1 MAKKKQKWLKPRHK
15 FIRIIALPFLHI
27 YMKMKY
33 RVKIEKFKG
42 KGQYLIISNHQTA
55 FDQFFVDVAFP
66 GAVYYIASEDL
77 FSIGFVSKI
86 IKYLVAPIP
95 IKKSMTDLRAVLNCV
110 KVAKEGGTIALFPE
124 GNRTFDGK
132 TVYMKEAIAA
142 LVKKLAL
149 PIAIFRIEGGFGVHP
164 RWSDVVR
171 KGKMRAYV
179 KEVITYDDYKDYS
192 DEELYNIICEKLY
205 VDEGKADGSFYH
217 KKSAEYLERA
227 MYYCPHCGF
236 SEWYSEGDIVSCK
249 KCGIKVRYLPTKE
262 LDCVNG
268 EFPYRF
274 LTEWYDAQC
283 KFMNGADLSL
293 YKEEAFASDVARF
306 SEVIPYNNKQLI
318 AEDAKLSVFADR
330 YEIEYNNEKT
340 ILTFDEIVAVSV
352 LGKNKLN
359 IYAGSRIFQIKS
371 HKRFCAVKY
380 MNMYYR
386 MVRKEDENDEFLGL
400 LFLGRYKPYCD
411 FAFKFACGKYD

>member
-1 MAKKKQKWLKPRHK
+1 MAKKKQKWLKLRHK
-15 FIRIIALPFLHI
+15 LARFVILPFLYI
-27 YMKMKY
+27 YMKIKY
-33 RVKIEKFKG
+33 RVKIDRFKG

-66 GAVYYIASEDL
+66 GAIYYIASEDL

-132 TVYMKEAIAA
+132 TVYMKKAIAP

-149 PIAIFRIEGGFGVHP
+149 PIAIFRIEGGYGVHP
-164 RWSDVVR
+164 RWSDVIR
-171 KGKMRAYV
+171 KGKMRAFV
-179 KEVITYDDYKDYS
+179 KEVLTYDDYKDYS
-192 DEELYNIICEKLY
+192 DEELYNLICEKLY
-205 VDEGKADGSFYH
+205 VDEGKADSSYIH
-217 KKSAEYLERA
+217 KKNAEYLERA
-227 MYYCPHCGF
+227 LYYCPECGF
-236 SEWYSEGDIVSCK
+236 SEWYSEDDTITCK
-249 KCGIKVRYLPTKE
+249 KCGIKVKHLPTKE
-262 LDCVNG
+262 LECING

-274 LTEWYDAQC
+274 VTEWYEAQC
-283 KFMNGADLSL
+283 RFMNSADLSP
-293 YKEEAFASDVARF
+293 YKDKAFAYDTAKF
-306 SEVIPYNNKQLI
+306 SEVIPYSNKELI
-318 AEDAKLSVFADR
+318 AKESKFSVFADR
-330 YEIEYNNEKT
+330 YEIEYNGEKT
-340 ILTFDEIVAVSV
+340 VLLFDEISAVSV

-359 IYAGSRIFQIKS
+359 IYVGSRIFQIKS

-380 MNMYYR
+380 MNVYYR

-400 LFLGRYKPYCD
+400 
-411 FAFKFACGKYD
+411 

>member
-1 MAKKKQKWLKPRHK
+1 MAKKKPKWLKTRHK
-15 FIRIIALPFLHI
+15 LVRIIALPFLHI
-27 YMKMKY
+27 YMKIKY
-33 RVKIEKFKG
+33 GVKIDKFKG

-124 GNRTFDGK
+124 GNRTFDGR
-132 TVYMKEAIAA
+132 TVYMKKAIAA

-149 PIAIFRIEGGFGVHP
+149 PIAVFRIEGGYGVHP

-171 KGKMRAYV
+171 KGKMHAYV
-179 KEVITYDDYKDYS
+179 KEVLTYDDYKDYS
-192 DEELYNIICEKLY
+192 DEELYSLICEKLY
-205 VDEGKADGSFYH
+205 VNEGVNDTSFFH
-217 KKSAEYLERA
+217 KKNAEYLERA
-227 MYYCPHCGF
+227 IYYCPHCGF
-236 SEWYSEGDIVSCK
+236 SEWYSEGDTISCK
-249 KCGIKVRYLPTKE
+249 KCGMKVRYLPTKE
-262 LDCVNG
+262 LEGVNT

-274 LTEWYDAQC
+274 VTEWYDAQC
-283 KFMNGADLSL
+283 KFMNEADLTL
-293 YKEEAFASDVARF
+293 YNDKNFASDIVTF
-306 SEVIPYNNKQLI
+306 LEVIPYNNKKLI
-318 AEDAKLSVFADR
+318 AKEAKLSVFSDR
-330 YEIEYNNEKT
+330 YEIEYDNDKMV
-340 ILTFDEIVAVSV
+340 LLFDEISAVSV

-359 IYAGSRIFQIKS
+359 FYVGSKIFQVKS

-386 MVRKEDENDEFLGL
+386 MTRKEDGNDEFLGL
-400 LFLGRYKPYCD
+400 
-411 FAFKFACGKYD
+411 

>member
-1 MAKKKQKWLKPRHK
+1 MAKKKQKWLKSRHK
-15 FIRIIALPFLHI
+15 LIRIVALPFLHI
-27 YMKMKY
+27 YMKIKY
-33 RVKIEKFKG
+33 HIKIEKFKG

-132 TVYMKEAIAA
+132 TVNMKKAIAP
-142 LVKKLAL
+142 LIKKLGL
-149 PIAIFRIEGGFGVHP
+149 PIAVFRIEGGYGVHP

-179 KEVITYDDYKDYS
+179 KEVLTYDDYKDYS
-192 DEELYNIICEKLY
+192 DEELYELICEKLY
-205 VDEGKADGSFYH
+205 VDEGVADGVFAH
-217 KKSAEYLERA
+217 KKNAEYLERA
-227 MYYCPHCGF
+227 IYYCPHCGF
-236 SEWYSEGDIVSCK
+236 SEWHSENDIMSCK
-249 KCGIKVRYLPTKE
+249 KCGIKVRHLPTKE
-262 LDCVNG
+262 LEGVGC

-274 LTEWYDAQC
+274 VTEWYEAQC
-283 KFMNGADLSL
+283 KFMNDADLTL
-293 YKEEAFASDVARF
+293 YKEEEFASDTVTF
-306 SEVIPYNNKQLI
+306 SEVIPYNNKKLI
-318 AEDAKLSVFADR
+318 AKEARLSVFGGR
-330 YEIEYNNEKT
+330 YEIEYDSEKT
-340 ILTFDEIVAVSV
+340 VLPFAEVLAVSV

-359 IYAGSRIFQIKS
+359 IYVGSKIFQIKS

-380 MNMYYR
+380 MNVYYR
-386 MVRKEDENDEFLGL
+386 AVRKEDVNDEFLGL
-400 LFLGRYKPYCD
+400 
-411 FAFKFACGKYD
+411 